1 MSLTSLSAVKHYKGV
16 TATDHDSELLRLIGA
31 VDAFV
36 ARYCGRVLE
45 STTLT
50 EYQSG
55 EDGQTRLFL
64 REYPVTAITSIHDDP
79 RRTYGAETQLSTNDY
94 VLTDPQAGIVDLD
107 GTSFRAGR
115 NNIRVVY
122 TAGYAATA
130 PERALLEQA
139 AIELVWLARDK
150 GEKALLGVRSRSI
163 ADGRVETL
171 DMDWPAGVREI
182 LDRFRRRGW

>member
-1 MSLTSLSAVKHYKGV
+1 MSLTSLSAVKQFKGV

-79 RRTYGAETQLSTNDY
+79 LRTYGAATQLSTSDY

-107 GTSFRAGR
+107 GTSFSAGI
-115 NNIRVVY
+115 NNIRVIY

-150 GEKALLGVRSRSI
+150 GDKALLGVRSRSI
-163 ADGRVETL
+163 ADGRVDTL